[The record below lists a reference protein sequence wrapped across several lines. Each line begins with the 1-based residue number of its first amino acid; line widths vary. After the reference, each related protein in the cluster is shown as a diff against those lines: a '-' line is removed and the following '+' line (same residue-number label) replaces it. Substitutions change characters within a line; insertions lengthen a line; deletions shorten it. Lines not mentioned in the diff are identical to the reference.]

1 MQYLDLLI
9 LKVHGIGLRVLVYE
23 NLKYT
28 FFTRG
33 GIWEFVIDTFNV
45 RPTHEP
51 LSSIF
56 YSYQC
61 VPSSN
66 WDLAGFKHDVIGE
79 KTVASSWIEK
89 PTFWGLSLW
98 CCSIDPLNVKV
109 TDSRGEGVET
119 DNEP

>member
-1 MQYLDLLI
+1 M
-9 LKVHGIGLRVLVYE
+9 HGIGLRVVLYE
-23 NLKYT
+23 NLKYPL
-28 FFTRG
+28 FTRG
-33 GIWEFVIDTFNV
+33 GILEFVIDTFNV
-45 RPTHEP
+45 RPTQKP
-51 LSSIF
+51 LASIF
-56 YSYQC
+56 YFYQC

-109 TDSRGEGVET
+109 TDIRGEGVET